1 MLRARLL
8 PAIALAGFA
17 ASSFA
22 STTTYNSSASF
33 MSNVAPGSYTETFTS
48 FDNSG
53 SGPAAFSGNGFAYT
67 LFAPSDIYASGE
79 FAGTNLPNEALTITF
94 TSGNVTAVGGNF
106 YATNISDVFQAVSI
120 TLGLSDGTTVAFT
133 PASVFDSY
141 RGFTSTVGIT
151 SLVMSAPGISLYA
164 GIDNLTVGV
173 TAVPEPASWA
183 LMALGVAGLLVAR
196 RRSA

>member
-1 MLRARLL
+1 MLRVHLL

-22 STTTYNSSASF
+22 STTLYDSSASF
-33 MSNVAPGSYTETFTS
+33 MSNVAPGSYTETFTD
-48 FDNSG
+48 FDDSA
-53 SGPAAFSGNGFAYT
+53 SGPAAFTGSGFTYT
-67 LFAPSDIYASGE
+67 VFAPGDLYASGE
-79 FAGTNLPNEALTITF
+79 FAGTSLPNEALTITF

-106 YATNISDVFQAVSI
+106 YATNISDAFQPVSI
-120 TLGLSDGTTVAFT
+120 NLGLSDGTSVAFT
-133 PASVFDSY
+133 PASVLDSY
-141 RGFTSTVGIT
+141 RGFASTVAIT

-196 RRSA
+196 RRSV

>member
-1 MLRARLL
+1 MLRVHLL
-8 PAIALAGFA
+8 PAVALAGFA

-33 MSNVAPGSYTETFTS
+33 LSNVAPGSYTETFTD
-48 FDNSG
+48 FDDSG
-53 SGPAAFSGNGFAYT
+53 SGPSLFAGNGFSYT
-67 LFAPSDIYASGE
+67 IFAPSDLYASGE
-79 FAGTNLPNEALTITF
+79 FAGTNLPNEALTVTF

-106 YATNISDVFQAVSI
+106 YTTNISDVFQAVSV
-120 TLGLSDGTTVAFT
+120 TLGLSDGTSVSFT
-133 PASVFDSY
+133 PSSVFDSY
-141 RGFTSTVGIT
+141 RGFTSSVTIT

-183 LMALGVAGLLVAR
+183 LMALGVVGLLAAR
-196 RRSA
+196 RRSV